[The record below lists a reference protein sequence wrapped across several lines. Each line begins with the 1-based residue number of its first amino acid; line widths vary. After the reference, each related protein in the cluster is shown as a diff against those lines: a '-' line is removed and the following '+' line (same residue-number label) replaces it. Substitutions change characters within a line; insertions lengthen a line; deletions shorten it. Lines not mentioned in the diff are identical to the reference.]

1 MKRELSLAFK
11 CRLGHLK
18 IDLNKNVR
26 YNNKVILKMIVVVVV
41 VIIIMNGKIVHYY
54 VIITIIMHRNIQYLR
69 IV

>member
-26 YNNKVILKMIVVVVV
+26 YNNKVILKMIVVV
-41 VIIIMNGKIVHYY
+41 IIIMNGKIVHYY